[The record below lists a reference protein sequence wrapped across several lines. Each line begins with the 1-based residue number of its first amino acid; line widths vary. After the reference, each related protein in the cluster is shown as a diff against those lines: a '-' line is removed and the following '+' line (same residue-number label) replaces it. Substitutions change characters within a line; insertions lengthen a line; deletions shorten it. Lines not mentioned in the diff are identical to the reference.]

1 MGTQLSGKVN
11 VKQYRTF
18 EFPAGQFFQKREVA
32 CKSSVLQN
40 GGSAMSVQ
48 NPDIAEPQGHRN
60 LLLLLFAGFV
70 LSGIATTIIG
80 PMLPIF
86 IRRWSL
92 DDGQAGLFSSIQ
104 FLAALGGT
112 LASSAIASAWGYR
125 PALVL
130 GYALIGGG
138 LASLNAETHGV
149 ALAATTAFGLGY
161 GLITPGTNLF
171 VAELGGAKSA
181 SLLNQLNF
189 AWGAGA
195 MACSPLIALALK
207 RDGLSI
213 LLGGTA
219 IFGGILVLGLTFASF
234 GEQKHEKELPSAGAT
249 SAAVGLRVT
258 IALAAM
264 FFIYVAMENG
274 IGIWSAEYAKRLAK
288 GITGMTT
295 LAPMFFYA
303 GLTSGRG
310 AAPQIL
316 QFLHERKIVLGALSL
331 SAAATTLLI
340 ASRSLPVATVAV
352 FLAGFGCASVYPIY
366 IAWLS
371 RWYGARAK
379 KIGGILFAL
388 ASLGG
393 SAGPG
398 MIGAVSKFSGSLRI
412 GLFVPLVC
420 AMILICL
427 VVLLRRQTTA

>member
-1 MGTQLSGKVN
+1 MG
-11 VKQYRTF
+11 
-18 EFPAGQFFQKREVA
+18 E
-32 CKSSVLQN
+32 
-40 GGSAMSVQ
+40 Q
-48 NPDIAEPQGHRN
+48 NPAVTEAQGHRN
-60 LLLLLFAGFV
+60 LLILLFAGFV
-70 LSGIATTIIG
+70 LSGIATTIVG

-92 DDGQAGLFSSIQ
+92 DDGQAGLFSTIQ

-112 LASSAIASAWGYR
+112 LASSAIAAWWGYR
-125 PALVL
+125 PALVM
-130 GYALIGGG
+130 GYALMGGG
-138 LASLNAETHGV
+138 LASLNADTHAQ
-149 ALAATTAFGLGY
+149 ALAATAAFGLGY

-195 MACSPLIALALK
+195 MICSPLIALALK
-207 RDGLSI
+207 RDGLGI
-213 LLGGTA
+213 LLLGTA
-219 IFGGILVLGLTFASF
+219 VFGGVLVLGLLFVSF
-234 GEQKHEKELPSAGAT
+234 GMQKHNVNTSGAA
-249 SAAVGLRVT
+249 SAAVGLGVT

-274 IGIWSAEYAKRLAK
+274 VGIWSAEYAKRLAN

-303 GLTSGRG
+303 GLTSGRA
-310 AAPQIL
+310 AAPL
-316 QFLHERKIVLGALSL
+316 FLRHLAERKIVLGALSL
-331 SAAATTLLI
+331 AAAATALLI
-340 ASRSLPVATVAV
+340 ASRSLPIATAAV
-352 FLAGFGCASVYPIY
+352 FLAGLGCASVYPIF

-371 RWYGARAK
+371 RWYGAAAK

-398 MIGAVSKFSGSLRI
+398 LIGAVSKYSGSLHVGLLVPLAGAIVLI
-412 GLFVPLVC
+412 GL
-420 AMILICL
+420 
-427 VVLLRRQTTA
+427 VLLLGRQTAA

>member
-1 MGTQLSGKVN
+1 MG
-11 VKQYRTF
+11 
-18 EFPAGQFFQKREVA
+18 E
-32 CKSSVLQN
+32 
-40 GGSAMSVQ
+40 Q
-48 NPDIAEPQGHRN
+48 NPAVTEAQGHRN
-60 LLLLLFAGFV
+60 LLILLFAGFV
-70 LSGIATTIIG
+70 LSGIATTIVG

-92 DDGQAGLFSSIQ
+92 DDGQAGLFSTIQ

-112 LASSAIASAWGYR
+112 LASSAIAAWWGYR
-125 PALVL
+125 PPLVM
-130 GYALIGGG
+130 GYALMGGG
-138 LASLNAETHGV
+138 LASLNADTHAL
-149 ALAATTAFGLGY
+149 ALAATAAFGLGY

-195 MACSPLIALALK
+195 MICSPLIALALK
-207 RDGLSI
+207 RDGLGI
-213 LLGGTA
+213 LLLGTA
-219 IFGGILVLGLTFASF
+219 VFGGVLVLGLLFVSF
-234 GEQKHEKELPSAGAT
+234 GMQKHNVNTSGAA
-249 SAAVGLRVT
+249 SAAVGLGVT

-274 IGIWSAEYAKRLAK
+274 VGIWSAEYAKRLAN

-303 GLTSGRG
+303 GLTSGRA
-310 AAPQIL
+310 AAPL
-316 QFLHERKIVLGALSL
+316 FLRHLAERKIVLGALSL
-331 SAAATTLLI
+331 AAAATALLI
-340 ASRSLPVATVAV
+340 ASRSLPIATAAV
-352 FLAGFGCASVYPIY
+352 FLAGLGCASVYPIF

-371 RWYGARAK
+371 RWYGAAAK

-398 MIGAVSKFSGSLRI
+398 LIGAVSKYSGSLHVGLLVPLAGAIVLI
-412 GLFVPLVC
+412 GL
-420 AMILICL
+420 
-427 VVLLRRQTTA
+427 VLLLGRQTAA

>member
-1 MGTQLSGKVN
+1 MS
-11 VKQYRTF
+11 
-18 EFPAGQFFQKREVA
+18 E
-32 CKSSVLQN
+32 QN
-40 GGSAMSVQ
+40 SA
-48 NPDIAEPQGHRN
+48 ITATQGHHN
-60 LLLLLFAGFV
+60 LLVLLFAGFV
-70 LSGIATTIIG
+70 LSGIATTIVG

-112 LASSAIASAWGYR
+112 LASSVIAAWRGYR

-130 GYALIGGG
+130 GYALMGGG
-138 LASLNAETHGV
+138 LACLNADTHGV
-149 ALAATTAFGLGY
+149 ALTATAAFGLGY

-207 RDGLSI
+207 RNGLAI
-213 LLGGTA
+213 LLTGSA
-219 IFGGILVLGLTFASF
+219 VFGGILVLGLLFVSF
-234 GEQKHEKELPSAGAT
+234 GVQKHQKDVSTAGVA
-249 SAAVGLRVT
+249 SPAIGLGVT
-258 IALAAM
+258 IAMGAM

-274 IGIWSAEYAKRLAK
+274 IGIWSAEYAKRLAN

-303 GLTSGRG
+303 GLTSGR
-310 AAPQIL
+310 ASAPL
-316 QFLHERKIVLGALSL
+316 VLRRLPERKIVLGALSL
-331 SAAATTLLI
+331 AAAATALLI

-352 FLAGFGCASVYPIY
+352 FLAGLGCASVYPIY

-371 RWYGARAK
+371 RWYGTRAK
-379 KIGGILFAL
+379 HIGGILFAL

-398 MIGAVSKFSGSLRI
+398 LIGAVSQYSGSLRV
-412 GLFVPLVC
+412 GLLVPLVC
-420 AMILICL
+420 AATLICL
-427 VVLLRRQTTA
+427 VLLLRRQTTT

>member
-1 MGTQLSGKVN
+1 MG
-11 VKQYRTF
+11 
-18 EFPAGQFFQKREVA
+18 E
-32 CKSSVLQN
+32 
-40 GGSAMSVQ
+40 Q
-48 NPDIAEPQGHRN
+48 NPAITEAQGHRN
-60 LLLLLFAGFV
+60 LLILLFAGFV
-70 LSGIATTIIG
+70 LSGIATTIVG

-92 DDGQAGLFSSIQ
+92 DDGQAGLFPSIQ

-112 LASSAIASAWGYR
+112 LASSAVAAWWGYR
-125 PALVL
+125 PALVM
-130 GYALIGGG
+130 GYALMGGG
-138 LASLNAETHGV
+138 LASLNADTHAV
-149 ALAATTAFGLGY
+149 ALTATAAFGLGY

-195 MACSPLIALALK
+195 MICSPLIALAL
-207 RDGLSI
+207 RRNGLGI
-213 LLGGTA
+213 LLSGTA
-219 IFGGILVLGLTFASF
+219 VFGGVLVMGLLFVSF
-234 GEQKHEKELPSAGAT
+234 GVQKHGNDVNTAGVA
-249 SAAVGLRVT
+249 SAAIGLGVT

-274 IGIWSAEYAKRLAK
+274 IGIWSAEYAKRLAN

-303 GLTSGRG
+303 GLTSGRA
-310 AAPQIL
+310 AAPL
-316 QFLHERKIVLGALSL
+316 FLRHLPERKIVLGALSL
-331 SAAATTLLI
+331 AATATALLI

-352 FLAGFGCASVYPIY
+352 FLAGLGCASVYPIF

-371 RWYGARAK
+371 RWYGPAAK

-398 MIGAVSKFSGSLRI
+398 LIGAVSKYSGSLRVGLLVPLAGAIILI
-412 GLFVPLVC
+412 GLVL
-420 AMILICL
+420 
-427 VVLLRRQTTA
+427 LLRRRTAA

>member
-1 MGTQLSGKVN
+1 MG
-11 VKQYRTF
+11 
-18 EFPAGQFFQKREVA
+18 E
-32 CKSSVLQN
+32 QN
-40 GGSAMSVQ
+40 SA
-48 NPDIAEPQGHRN
+48 ITETEGHRN
-60 LLLLLFAGFV
+60 LLIICFAGFV

-92 DDGQAGLFSSIQ
+92 DDGQAGLFSTIQ
-104 FLAALGGT
+104 FLAALGDT
-112 LASSAIASAWGYR
+112 LASSAIAAWRGYK

-130 GYALIGGG
+130 GYALMGGG

-149 ALAATTAFGLGY
+149 ALTATAAFGLGY

-189 AWGAGA
+189 AWGAGS
-195 MACSPLIALALK
+195 MACAQLIALALK
-207 RDGLSI
+207 RNGLSI
-213 LLGGTA
+213 LLAGTA
-219 IFGGILVLGLTFASF
+219 IFGGILALGLSFVSF
-234 GEQKHEKELPSAGAT
+234 GVQKHEKDVSAVKAAS
-249 SAAVGLRVT
+249 SAIGLGVT
-258 IALAAM
+258 IALATM

-274 IGIWSAEYAKRLAK
+274 IGIWSAEYAKRLAN

-310 AAPQIL
+310 AAPFAL
-316 QFLHERKIVLGALSL
+316 RRLHERKMVLGALSL
-331 SAAATTLLI
+331 AAAATALLI

-352 FLAGFGCASVYPIY
+352 FLAGLGCASVYPIY

-371 RWYGARAK
+371 RWYGALAK
-379 KIGGILFAL
+379 HIGGVLFAL

-398 MIGAVSKFSGSLRI
+398 LIGAVSKYSGSLRV
-412 GLFVPLVC
+412 GLLVPLVC
-420 AMILICL
+420 ATALICL
-427 VVLLRRQTTA
+427 VLLLRRQTAA